1 MAPCR
6 IGVAVLFVLLLAAR
20 CGKMDRGPSAGG
32 AVAPADPAPAA
43 QAQAASALAASRRAM
58 AVTVTT
64 SLRVGDV
71 PAAVASVRAAVARL
85 GGYVSDGRVN
95 HDGEGSASLEIKVPA
110 KDIGTLRAEL
120 AKVGDVISDSEHVED
135 VTDPILD
142 LDARLSNARAH
153 ERRLLEL
160 LANRA
165 GSLSDVV
172 ALEGQI
178 AHVREG
184 IEQMEAQRRGLGA
197 RVELATVKV
206 EIAPRALATPDRP
219 GGAIGTAA
227 ANGLRFAWSF
237 VIGAI
242 VVFLSV
248 APTLSVIACAAF
260 AIYFLI
266 RVLSRRARR
275 LPKA

>member
-1 MAPCR
+1 MTSRPLSL
-6 IGVAVLFVLLLAAR
+6 AVLFVLLAVS
-20 CGKMDRGPSAGG
+20 CGKMDRDPSAAG
-32 AVAPADPAPAA
+32 VPAPADPAPAA
-43 QAQAASALAASRRAM
+43 KVQAASGVTAPRRAM

-64 SLRVGDV
+64 LLRVGDV
-71 PAAVASVRAAVARL
+71 KAAVAAVRAAAARL
-85 GGYVSDGRVN
+85 GGYVSDGRVSQ
-95 HDGEGSASLEIKVPA
+95 DGEGSASLELKVPA
-110 KDIGTLRAEL
+110 KDLGTLRAEL
-120 AKVGDVISDSEHVED
+120 AKIGDVVSDAEHVED
-135 VTDPILD
+135 VTDPIAD

-153 ERRLLEL
+153 EKRLLEL
-160 LANRA
+160 LANRT
-165 GSLSDVV
+165 GSLADVV

-206 EIAPRALATPDRP
+206 EIAPRAIATPDRP